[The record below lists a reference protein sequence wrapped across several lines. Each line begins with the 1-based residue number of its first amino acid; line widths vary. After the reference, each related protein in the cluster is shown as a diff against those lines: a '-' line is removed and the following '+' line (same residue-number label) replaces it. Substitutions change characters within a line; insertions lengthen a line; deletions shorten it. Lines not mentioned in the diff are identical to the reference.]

1 MNGTLN
7 KQRLRIRALSKT
19 PKYKVVA
26 MYRDLRGLPIF
37 KEAGLTVELGRIQYT
52 GNTAKVYLP
61 YKVREALKLDP
72 QKDNALIL
80 VYDDAEGTL
89 ILIRNERLLDA
100 LKPQILEARK
110 AYQTIKN
117 TLDSAT
123 VIKQLEVD

>member
-1 MNGTLN
+1 
-7 KQRLRIRALSKT
+7 
-19 PKYKVVA
+19 